1 MGDLINA
8 IPENYLYSDLK
19 IIDDDLVRDEF
30 GQPVFIYDRD
40 VVDQDIRHS
49 IRESGL
55 LEMLIGERSPLQQKM
70 VLSKLR
76 ILIESDP
83 RVVPGTSEVN
93 SVDIEN
99 FMITADTD
107 FGPIKLGAIL

>member
-1 MGDLINA
+1 MVDSYI
-8 IPENYLYSDLK
+8 YSDLK
-19 IIDDDLVRDEF
+19 IIDDDLVRDDL

-55 LEMLIGERSPLQQKM
+55 LEELIGERSPLQRKII
-70 VLSKLR
+70 LSKLR

-83 RVVPGTSEVN
+83 RVIPGTSEMN
-93 SVDIEN
+93 TVDIEN

>member
-1 MGDLINA
+1 MDNS
-8 IPENYLYSDLK
+8 YLYSDLK
-19 IIDDDLVRDEF
+19 IIDDDLVRDEY

-55 LEMLIGERSPLQQKM
+55 LEDLIGERSPFQRKM
-70 VLSKLR
+70 ILSKLR

-83 RVVPGTSEVN
+83 RVIPGTSEMT
-93 SVDIEN
+93 SIDIEN

-107 FGPIKLGAIL
+107 FGPIRMGAVL

>member
-1 MGDLINA
+1 VVDSTI
-8 IPENYLYSDLK
+8 ENYTYSDLK

-55 LEMLIGERSPLQQKM
+55 LEQLIGERSPNQRKM
-70 VLSKLR
+70 ILSKLR

-83 RVVPGTSEVN
+83 RVIPGTSEMDIK
-93 SVDIEN
+93 DIEN
-99 FMITADTD
+99 FRIIADTD
-107 FGPIKLGAIL
+107 FGKIHMGANV

>member
-1 MGDLINA
+1 VANL
-8 IPENYLYSDLK
+8 YTYSDLK
-19 IIDDDLVRDEF
+19 IIDDDLVRDDF

-55 LEMLIGERSPLQQKM
+55 LEQLIGERSPNQRKM
-70 VLSKLR
+70 ILSKLR

-83 RVVPGTSEVN
+83 RVIPGTSEMDIK
-93 SVDIEN
+93 DIEN
-99 FMITADTD
+99 FRIIADTD
-107 FGPIKLGAIL
+107 FGKINMGANV

>member
-1 MGDLINA
+1 VANL
-8 IPENYLYSDLK
+8 YTYSDLK
-19 IIDDDLVRDEF
+19 IIDDDLVRDEY

-55 LEMLIGERSPLQQKM
+55 LEQLIGERSPSQRKLI
-70 VLSKLR
+70 LSKLR

-83 RVVPGTSEVN
+83 RVIPGTSEMDIT
-93 SVDIEN
+93 DIEN
-99 FMITADTD
+99 FRILADTD
-107 FGPIKLGAIL
+107 FGKINMGASV